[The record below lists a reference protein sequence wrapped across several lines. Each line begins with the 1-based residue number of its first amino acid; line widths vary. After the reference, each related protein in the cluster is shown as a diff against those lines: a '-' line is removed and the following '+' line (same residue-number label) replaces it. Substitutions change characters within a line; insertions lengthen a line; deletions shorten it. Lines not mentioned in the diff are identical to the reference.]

1 MKSNIISL
9 RSISQIIFLL
19 IYNGKLILIYLYILS
34 NGAHFEFITLRIS
47 WGSKKAQPVKK
58 CADKID
64 DFYSIPGMHME
75 KRTNSH
81 KFSSD
86 LMCKH

>member
-1 MKSNIISL
+1 M
-9 RSISQIIFLL
+9 IFLL
-19 IYNGKLILIYLYILS
+19 IYNGKLILIYLYSLS
-34 NGAHFEFITLRIS
+34 NRAYFEYSTLRIS
-47 WGSKKAQPVKK
+47 WGSKKAQAVKK

-64 DFYSIPGMHME
+64 DFYSIPGTHME
-75 KRTNSH
+75 KRSNSH